1 MALAEDVLDRVPS
14 EPGVYLFKDA
24 SGKVIYVGK
33 AVNLRSR
40 VRQYFRAGGDE
51 RFFVAAGFLGRAVAD
66 VETMVVSSAK
76 EALLLENHLI
86 KKHQPRFNVKL
97 RDDKQYLVLR
107 LQVPPSD
114 PSSGTPM
121 RRLFPRV
128 EVVRN
133 IKDDDARYWGPFHS
147 ATSARET
154 LRILNRHFQLR
165 TCTDHVL
172 ETRGKVCLQYQIKR
186 CPGPCAM
193 AVEPAAYR
201 EQVEDVSMF
210 LGGKDKELVGRL
222 RQRMTARAEAEDYE
236 SAAHLRDSIGA
247 VERTLTKQHIVQD
260 DFVDQDVWGLHREGD
275 VVDVVVLFVRAG
287 KWIGRRTFVA
297 KEQEVPD
304 EEVVSDIVQQYYGTG
319 TYIPDEVVLPV
330 TLEDVDVVA
339 DWLGSARGKKVKVI
353 EPQRGV
359 RARLI
364 ELAEKNAATAAT
376 ARKGKD
382 DDTEASLKKLQERLS
397 LRRLPRRIE
406 CYDIAHIQGT
416 DTVASMVTFVDG
428 VAARAL
434 YRKFKIR
441 SAENNDFASMY
452 EVLSRRF
459 KRADKGD
466 PAWARPDLVVID
478 GGKGQLASA
487 VAALEDLKVP
497 LLGDDGLDVVGLAK
511 ERDLT
516 GGTAPDRVY
525 LLNVKDP
532 VQLRPNSTELFVL
545 ARIRDEAH
553 RFANTF
559 HQDRRGKSSLRSQLD
574 DVPGIGETRRKAL
587 LRHFGSVKAVR
598 EATVEQL
605 AAAPGMTRK
614 AAEAVARHL
623 AAPDPAAPD
632 PAAPPVDA
640 APPIDATD

>member
-114 PSSGTPM
+114 PVSGTPM

-186 CPGPCAM
+186 CPGPCALP
-193 AVEPAAYR
+193 VEPGAYR

-222 RQRMTARAEAEDYE
+222 RERMVARAEAEDYE

-304 EEVVSDIVQQYYGTG
+304 EEVVSDIVQQYYGSG

-330 TLEDVDVVA
+330 TLEDAAVVA
-339 DWLGSARGKKVKVI
+339 DWLGSSRGRKVKI
-353 EPQRGV
+353 LEPQRGV

-397 LRRLPRRIE
+397 LKRMPRRIE

-416 DTVASMVTFVDG
+416 ETVASMVTFVDG

-466 PAWARPDLVVID
+466 AAWARPDLVVID

-525 LLNVKDP
+525 LRNVKDP

-559 HQDRRGKSSLRSQLD
+559 HQDRRSKSSLRSQLD

-623 AAPDPAAPD
+623 AAAEPPA
-632 PAAPPVDA
+632 PAVDA
-640 APPIDATD
+640 PAVE

>member
-525 LLNVKDP
+525 LRNVKDP